1 MYLFLI
7 PLLFGFGLNSASAFT
22 AAFSRLW
29 GDSRG
34 QQASFVLRNVL
45 GVPLWVLGFIL
56 AVLQTSPL
64 FYRYNLVTDILGW
77 LLLTAGIVLILAAL
91 TSLRTPAVSPSMK
104 DTLVSGGLYAHVR
117 HPLYCGVILEF
128 LGLALVIPTRT
139 LVLACALG
147 ILWMLVQAW
156 LEERD
161 LLERMAG
168 YRDYMDRV
176 PRFIP
181 HFWERKSVKPLS
193 PDRPPGDGG

>member
-7 PLLFGFGLNSASAFT
+7 PLLLGFTLNSASAFT
-22 AAFSRLW
+22 TAFSRLW

-34 QQASFVLRNVL
+34 QRASFVLRIL
-45 GVPLWVLGFIL
+45 GVLLWALGFIL
-56 AVLQTSPL
+56 AVLQTSTL

-77 LLLTAGIVLILAAL
+77 LLLTAGIVLNLAAL
-91 TSLRTPAVSPSMK
+91 TTLRTPAVSPSMK

-139 LVLACALG
+139 LVLASALG
-147 ILWMLVQAW
+147 IVWMFVQAW

-161 LLERMAG
+161 LLERMPG
-168 YRDYMDRV
+168 YRDYMERV

-181 HFWERKSVKPLS
+181 HFWERKTSKPFT
-193 PDRPPGDGG
+193 PDRPPGDEG